1 MCAIFY
7 QFWATESLCIET
19 PQRQEKIHIY
29 ASKKDVGAICKLWW
43 EINWKLISK
52 ISQNRSVLECFI
64 WSRWKF
70 SFIYR
75 ELVQHKCK
83 YIQNISVLKGK
94 SHWFT
99 KMGLDG
105 TLYSQRS
112 RKMMVLIQ
120 FGLVT
125 LDWCV
130 QKIKKS
136 TLYINIIA
144 WACVRLT
151 APAPMSVVFLDNI
164 AFSKASNAKTIFF
177 LQLWLNLN

>member
-1 MCAIFY
+1 
-7 QFWATESLCIET
+7 
-19 PQRQEKIHIY
+19 
-29 ASKKDVGAICKLWW
+29 
-43 EINWKLISK
+43 
-52 ISQNRSVLECFI
+52 
-64 WSRWKF
+64 
-70 SFIYR
+70 
-75 ELVQHKCK
+75 
-83 YIQNISVLKGK
+83 
-94 SHWFT
+94 
-99 KMGLDG
+99 MGLDG

-164 AFSKASNAKTIFF
+164 AFSKATNVKTIIFSSTLTEFKLRSF
-177 LQLWLNLN
+177 LVDTLNLC